1 VSLEWPNISRNTL
14 ALCNDIALFDRKTFR
29 TLIEP
34 TPVDHCPLRTRRFL
48 PGIDMSSLNSQTTFV
63 PGRLEQMSTR
73 IAFFIAGV
81 GIAAW
86 APLVPYAKARAGL
99 DEGTLG
105 LLLLCLGVGSILA
118 MPLAGILSSR
128 FGCRRVTTG
137 GALLICTALPL
148 LATVSSIPALVAA
161 LFMFGAGLGTVD
173 STVNLQAVIVE
184 RASGKNMMS
193 GFHGLFSLGGI
204 VGAAGVSG
212 LLGLGISPLGAT
224 LVVIVMLL
232 IALAKAVPH
241 LLPYGSKGSGP
252 AFAVPHGI
260 VLFIGGMCFIVFLAE
275 GAALDWS
282 AVFLVQERGIDTAY
296 AGLGY
301 AAFALTMTAGRLTG
315 DKIVRR
321 LGATRVIVFG
331 GLTAAAGLFL
341 ATFAPDW
348 KAALVG
354 YALLGAGCSNI
365 VPVLYTA
372 VGKQT
377 VMPESIAV
385 PAITTLGYAGILAGP
400 AVIGFVAH
408 GSSLSFAFALMALL
422 LVAVAIG
429 GKVLRV

>member
-1 VSLEWPNISRNTL
+1 MTNL
-14 ALCNDIALFDRKTFR
+14 KTQS
-29 TLIEP
+29 P
-34 TPVDHCPLRTRRFL
+34 
-48 PGIDMSSLNSQTTFV
+48 FV

-73 IAFFIAGV
+73 IAFFIAGL

-86 APLVPYAKARAGL
+86 APLVPYAKVRAGL
-99 DEGTLG
+99 DDGTLG

-118 MPLAGILSSR
+118 MPLAGMLASR
-128 FGCRRVTTG
+128 FGCRKVATG
-137 GALLICTALPL
+137 GTLLICLALPL
-148 LATVSSIPALVAA
+148 LATVSSIAALIAA
-161 LFMFGAGLGTVD
+161 LFIFGAGLGTVD

-224 LVVIVMLL
+224 LVVVVILL
-232 IALAKAVPH
+232 IALAKAAPH
-241 LLPYGSKGSGP
+241 LLPYGSDSSGP
-252 AFAVPHGI
+252 AFAIPHGI
-260 VLFIGGMCFIVFLAE
+260 VLFIGVMCFIVFLAE

-282 AVFLVQERGIDTAY
+282 AVFLAQERGIDTAY

-301 AAFALTMTAGRLTG
+301 AAFALTMTTGRLTG
-315 DKIVRR
+315 DSIVWR
-321 LGATRVIVFG
+321 LGATRVMVFG

-341 ATFAPDW
+341 ATLAPSW
-348 KAALVG
+348 EAALLG

-400 AVIGFVAH
+400 AVIGFIAH
-408 GSSLSFAFALMALL
+408 GSSLSFAFGLMAVL

-429 GKVLRV
+429 GKVLKV

>member
-1 VSLEWPNISRNTL
+1 MTNLNTQ
-14 ALCNDIALFDRKTFR
+14 A
-29 TLIEP
+29 
-34 TPVDHCPLRTRRFL
+34 
-48 PGIDMSSLNSQTTFV
+48 TFV

-118 MPLAGILSSR
+118 MPMAGILATR
-128 FGCRRVTTG
+128 FGCRRVLSG
-137 GALLICTALPL
+137 GTLLICAALPL
-148 LATVSSIPALVAA
+148 LATVSTIPALIAA

-184 RASGKNMMS
+184 RASGKTMMS

-204 VGAAGVSG
+204 VGAAGVSA
-212 LLGLGISPLGAT
+212 LLGFGMSPLGAM
-224 LVVIVMLL
+224 LVVIVLL
-232 IALAKAVPH
+232 VVALLKAAPH
-241 LLPYGSKGSGP
+241 LLPYGSESSGP

-282 AVFLVQERGIDTAY
+282 AVFLAQERGIDTAY

-301 AAFALTMTAGRLTG
+301 AAFALTMTVGRLTG
-315 DKIVRR
+315 DAIVRR

-331 GLTAAAGLFL
+331 GLTAAAGLAL
-341 ATFAPDW
+341 ATFAPSW
-348 KAALVG
+348 EAALVG

-400 AVIGFVAH
+400 AVIGFIAH
-408 GSSLSFAFALMALL
+408 GSSLSFAFGLMAVL

-429 GKVLRV
+429 GKVLKV

>member
-1 VSLEWPNISRNTL
+1 MSNLNTP
-14 ALCNDIALFDRKTFR
+14 A
-29 TLIEP
+29 
-34 TPVDHCPLRTRRFL
+34 
-48 PGIDMSSLNSQTTFV
+48 TFV

-73 IAFFIAGV
+73 VAFFIAGF

-118 MPLAGILSSR
+118 MPLAGVLASR
-128 FGCRRVTTG
+128 FGCRRVTIG
-137 GALLICTALPL
+137 GTLLICAALPL
-148 LATVSSIPALVAA
+148 LATVSSIPGLIAV

-184 RASGKNMMS
+184 RASGKTMMS
-193 GFHGLFSLGGI
+193 GFHGMFSLGGI
-204 VGAAGVSG
+204 VGAAGVSA
-212 LLGLGISPLGAT
+212 LLGFRFSPLTAM
-224 LVVIVMLL
+224 LVVAVLLLVALCKAAPHMLS
-232 IALAKAVPH
+232 
-241 LLPYGSKGSGP
+241 YGSERSGP
-252 AFAVPHGI
+252 AFAIPHGI

-301 AAFALTMTAGRLTG
+301 AAFALTMTVGRLTG
-315 DKIVRR
+315 DRIVRR
-321 LGATRVIVFG
+321 LGATRVMVFG

-341 ATFAPDW
+341 ATFAPNW
-348 KAALVG
+348 EFALVG
-354 YALLGAGCSNI
+354 YVLLGAGCSNI
-365 VPVLYTA
+365 VPVLFTA

-377 VMPESIAV
+377 VMPESVAI

-400 AVIGFVAH
+400 AVIGFIAH
-408 GSSLSFAFALMALL
+408 ASSLSFAFGLMAVL

-429 GKVLRV
+429 GKVLKV

>member
-1 VSLEWPNISRNTL
+1 MT
-14 ALCNDIALFDRKTFR
+14 D
-29 TLIEP
+29 
-34 TPVDHCPLRTRRFL
+34 
-48 PGIDMSSLNSQTTFV
+48 LNAQAAFV
-63 PGRLEQMSTR
+63 PGRLQQMSTR
-73 IAFFIAGV
+73 IAFFIAGL

-118 MPLAGILSSR
+118 MPLAGILATR
-128 FGCRRVTTG
+128 FGCRKVATG
-137 GALLICTALPL
+137 GTLLICAALPL
-148 LATVSSIPALVAA
+148 LATVSSVPALIAT

-212 LLGLGISPLGAT
+212 LLGLGLSPLAAM
-224 LVVIVMLL
+224 LVVVALL
-232 IALAKAVPH
+232 VASLFKAVPH
-241 LLPYGSKGSGP
+241 MLPYGSESSGP

-260 VLFIGGMCFIVFLAE
+260 VLFIGGMCFIVFLTE

-282 AVFLVQERGIDTAY
+282 AVFLAEERGIDKAY

-315 DKIVRR
+315 DRIVRR
-321 LGATRVIVFG
+321 LGATRVILFG

-341 ATFAPDW
+341 ATFAPSW
-348 KAALVG
+348 QAALIG
-354 YALLGAGCSNI
+354 YALVGAGCSNI

-408 GSSLSFAFALMALL
+408 GSSLSFAFGLMAVL

-429 GKVLRV
+429 GKVLKV

>member
-1 VSLEWPNISRNTL
+1 V
-14 ALCNDIALFDRKTFR
+14 A
-29 TLIEP
+29 
-34 TPVDHCPLRTRRFL
+34 
-48 PGIDMSSLNSQTTFV
+48 
-63 PGRLEQMSTR
+63 
-73 IAFFIAGV
+73 
-81 GIAAW
+81 
-86 APLVPYAKARAGL
+86 
-99 DEGTLG
+99 
-105 LLLLCLGVGSILA
+105 
-118 MPLAGILSSR
+118 
-128 FGCRRVTTG
+128 TG
-137 GALLICTALPL
+137 GTLLICLALPAGNGVIDSGL
-148 LATVSSIPALVAA
+148 IAA
-161 LFMFGAGLGTVD
+161 LFIFGAGLGTVD

-224 LVVIVMLL
+224 LVVIVILL
-232 IALAKAVPH
+232 IALAKAAH
-241 LLPYGSKGSGP
+241 LLPYGSDSSGP

-260 VLFIGGMCFIVFLAE
+260 VLFIGAMCFIVFLAE

-282 AVFLVQERGIDTAY
+282 AVFLAQERGIDKAY

-315 DKIVRR
+315 DSIVRR

-341 ATFAPDW
+341 ATFAPGW
-348 KAALVG
+348 ESALLG

-377 VMPESIAV
+377 VMPQSIAV

-400 AVIGFVAH
+400 AVIGFIAH
-408 GSSLSFAFALMALL
+408 GSSLSLPLA
-422 LVAVAIG
+422 
-429 GKVLRV
+429 

>member
-1 VSLEWPNISRNTL
+1 MTQ
-14 ALCNDIALFDRKTFR
+14 
-29 TLIEP
+29 
-34 TPVDHCPLRTRRFL
+34 
-48 PGIDMSSLNSQTTFV
+48 LNNQASFV

-73 IAFFIAGV
+73 IAFFIAGF

-118 MPLAGILSSR
+118 MPVAGILATR
-128 FGCRRVTTG
+128 FGCRRVVSAG
-137 GALLICTALPL
+137 VLLICMALPM
-148 LATVSSIPALVAA
+148 LATVSSIPALIVA

-184 RASGKNMMS
+184 RASGKTMMS

-204 VGAAGVSG
+204 VGAAGVSA
-212 LLGLGISPLGAT
+212 LLGLGVSPLGAM
-224 LVVIVMLL
+224 LVVIVLL
-232 IALAKAVPH
+232 VLALLKAGPH
-241 LLPYGSKGSGP
+241 LLPYGSERSGP

-260 VLFIGGMCFIVFLAE
+260 VLFIGVMCFIVFLTE
-275 GAALDWS
+275 GAVLDWS
-282 AVFLVQERGIDTAY
+282 AVFLASERGIDTAY

-301 AAFALTMTAGRLTG
+301 AAFALTMTVGRLTG
-315 DKIVRR
+315 DAIVRR
-321 LGATRVIVFG
+321 LGATKVIVFG
-331 GLTAAAGLFL
+331 GLTAAVGLSV
-341 ATFAPDW
+341 ATFAPTW
-348 KAALVG
+348 EAALVG
-354 YALLGAGCSNI
+354 YALVGVGCSNI

-372 VGKQT
+372 VGKQK

-408 GSSLSFAFALMALL
+408 GSSLSFAFGLMAML

-429 GKVLRV
+429 GKVLKV

>member
-1 VSLEWPNISRNTL
+1 MTSL
-14 ALCNDIALFDRKTFR
+14 
-29 TLIEP
+29 
-34 TPVDHCPLRTRRFL
+34 TPQD
-48 PGIDMSSLNSQTTFV
+48 TFV
-63 PGRLEQMSTR
+63 PGRLQQMSTR
-73 IAFFIAGV
+73 IAFFIAGL

-118 MPLAGILSSR
+118 MPLAGILATR
-128 FGCRRVTTG
+128 FGCRRVATG
-137 GALLICTALPL
+137 GTLLICAALPL
-148 LATVSSIPALVAA
+148 LATVSSIPALIAT

-184 RASGKNMMS
+184 RASGRNMMS

-204 VGAAGVSG
+204 VGAAGVSA
-212 LLGLGISPLGAT
+212 LLGLGLTPLAAM
-224 LVVIVMLL
+224 LVVVAVL
-232 IALAKAVPH
+232 IGALFKAVPH
-241 LLPYGSKGSGP
+241 MLPYGSESSGP
-252 AFAVPHGI
+252 AFAIPHGI
-260 VLFIGGMCFIVFLAE
+260 VLFIGGMCFIVFLTE

-282 AVFLVQERGIDTAY
+282 AVFLAQERGIDTAY

-301 AAFALTMTAGRLTG
+301 AAFALTMTAGRLLG
-315 DKIVRR
+315 DRIVRR
-321 LGATRVIVFG
+321 LGATRVILFG
-331 GLTAAAGLFL
+331 GLLAAAGLFL
-341 ATFAPDW
+341 ATFAPSW
-348 KAALVG
+348 EAALLG
-354 YALLGAGCSNI
+354 YALVGAGCSNI

-408 GSSLSFAFALMALL
+408 ASSLSFAFGLMAVL

-429 GKVLRV
+429 GKVLKV

>member
-1 VSLEWPNISRNTL
+1 MT
-14 ALCNDIALFDRKTFR
+14 
-29 TLIEP
+29 
-34 TPVDHCPLRTRRFL
+34 
-48 PGIDMSSLNSQTTFV
+48 SLNPQDTFV
-63 PGRLEQMSTR
+63 PGRLQQMSTR
-73 IAFFIAGV
+73 IAFFIAGL

-118 MPLAGILSSR
+118 MPLAGILATR
-128 FGCRRVTTG
+128 FGCRKVATG
-137 GALLICTALPL
+137 GTLLICAALPL
-148 LATVSSIPALVAA
+148 LATVSSIPALIAT

-184 RASGKNMMS
+184 RASGKHMMS

-204 VGAAGVSG
+204 VGAAGVSA
-212 LLGLGISPLGAT
+212 LLGLGLTPLAAM
-224 LVVIVMLL
+224 LVVVAVL
-232 IALAKAVPH
+232 IGALVKAVPH
-241 LLPYGSKGSGP
+241 MLPYGSESSGP
-252 AFAVPHGI
+252 AFAIPHGI
-260 VLFIGGMCFIVFLAE
+260 VLFIGGMCFIVFLTE

-282 AVFLVQERGIDTAY
+282 AVFLAQERGIDTAY

-301 AAFALTMTAGRLTG
+301 AAFALTMTAGRLLG
-315 DKIVRR
+315 DRIVRSV
-321 LGATRVIVFG
+321 GATRIILFG
-331 GLTAAAGLFL
+331 GLLAAAGLFL
-341 ATFAPDW
+341 ATFAPSW
-348 KAALVG
+348 EAALLG
-354 YALLGAGCSNI
+354 YALVGAGCSNI

-408 GSSLSFAFALMALL
+408 ASSLSFAFGLMAVL

-429 GKVLRV
+429 GKVLKV